1 MTEDER
7 QYLLRTVAEIHASLS
22 EVALKL
28 RLELPPKAPALKTVI
43 KAERE
48 IFRLKSEL
56 QRLDIE
62 VLEQAK
68 GRKSLPEVRRGGKV
82 VAVDQLLQQTA
93 IDTTSHEWGHHTKG
107 KQSYAKSHP
116 NGRSWLTTALS
127 PRIILLCPV
136 EAYANPTPSSGSLER
151 SGDPGAF
158 LF

>member
-7 QYLLRTVAEIHASLS
+7 QYLYRTVAETHARLT

-48 IFRLKSEL
+48 IFRLKREL

-68 GRKSLPEVRRGGKV
+68 VHKSLPEVRRGGKV
-82 VAVDQLLQQTA
+82 VAMDQLRRKT
-93 IDTTSHEWGHHTKG
+93 IDTTIHEWGQLTKR
-107 KQSYAKSHP
+107 KKSYAKSHP
-116 NGRSWLTTALS
+116 NGRSWLTTALF
-127 PRIILLCPV
+127 PRIILLSPV
-136 EAYANPTPSSGSLER
+136 EAYPSVLSR
-151 SGDPGAF
+151 K
-158 LF
+158 